1 MYGSRFFVR
10 RFPEPLPVLSCDG
23 VGDTAEGARL
33 CVEPCGGPEK
43 EFCALLGLL
52 PGAGPVRGCCVDGG
66 FGEGLELTVV
76 PPGGVVA
83 LPAEEDAI
91 VVGGLAVYCWYE
103 EAWLDVEYCCWCWYL
118 LPPVMH
124 T

>member
-1 MYGSRFFVR
+1 M
-10 RFPEPLPVLSCDG
+10 LSCDG

-52 PGAGPVRGCCVDGG
+52 PGAGPVGSCCVDGG
-66 FGEGLELTVV
+66 FGEGLEVTVV

-83 LPAEEDAI
+83 FPAEEDAI
-91 VVGGLAVYCWYE
+91 VVGGLTV
-103 EAWLDVEYCCWCWYL
+103 
-118 LPPVMH
+118 
-124 T
+124 